1 MNRWQLGLAA
11 GLGAALSVALVGL
24 YLDHRG
30 EAGREAERED
40 PIVAPSRVRI
50 EAGGPVVV
58 LDSIETANIGLETAV
73 LGSASASP
81 PRSLPA
87 VVVEE
92 PERVASLRAPISGR
106 LSLPPGTRW
115 PSIGDRLDG
124 NTEVAQVSDARP
136 LTLPLSGMVTRLG
149 ARPGEI
155 VAAGQLLLEVVD
167 RSRPAVRVVWDPVAG
182 TAPRT
187 LLLAPPGSGGR
198 VAARLIGPAPEA
210 DPLTRR
216 PTFLYRA
223 DRAWPGSTPGTPVAA
238 LAPSDSPATRG
249 AMVPDEAVVQ
259 WDGLAWAYRR
269 RGAGTFER
277 VAVPTDRP
285 VAGGWLA
292 PRGLAAG
299 DTVVITGAQ
308 ELLSEE
314 FRARI
319 SVGDESGE

>member
-1 MNRWQLGLAA
+1 MNRWHVGLAA
-11 GLGAALSVALVGL
+11 GIGAAVTVGLVSL

-40 PIVAPSRVRI
+40 PIVAPSRVRLDPD
-50 EAGGPVVV
+50 GPVVV
-58 LDSIETANIGLETAV
+58 IDSAEAANIGLETAV
-73 LGSASASP
+73 LGPASASP
-81 PRSLPA
+81 PHRVPG

-92 PERVASLRAPISGR
+92 PEHIASLRAPVSGR
-106 LSLPPGTRW
+106 LSLPPGGRW
-115 PSIGDRLDG
+115 PSIGERVDAG
-124 NTEVAQVSDARP
+124 TEVGQVSDALP
-136 LTLPLSGMVTRLG
+136 LTLPLGGAVSRIG

-167 RSRPAVRVVWDPVAG
+167 RSRPAVRVVWDPAAG
-182 TAPRT
+182 AAPRT
-187 LLLAPPGSGGR
+187 LVLAPPDPGGR
-198 VAARLIGPAPEA
+198 IGSRLIGPAPQA

-216 PTFLYRA
+216 PAFLYRA
-223 DRAWPGSTPGTPVAA
+223 DRAWPGSAPGTPVTA
-238 LAPSDSPATRG
+238 LAPSESPATPG
-249 AMVPDEAVVQ
+249 AMVPDAAVVQ

-269 RGAGTFER
+269 RGADTFER